1 MPKTITA
8 KAEPLTG
15 IDNALSADRGVGVK
29 TVHEPAL
36 CDYLQETE
44 FGVLIQRHV
53 EVEQSREGIA
63 RLIARKLELELPP
76 HEVKDGKTQYWFNVG
91 HNENT
96 IQGKLVQPIKDVVFQ
111 ELKDRGHS
119 NPSTAWAQYK
129 DAGKE
134 LVFGKKPKQDRGAEG
149 NVLRKF
155 DERLLD
161 EIVDLW
167 SAYNRPKMQT
177 AISKLPPK
185 RQEVINV
192 AMPLIEQLLVAIT
205 GKASFPADYIRNRD
219 ENKE

>member
-15 IDNALSADRGVGVK
+15 IDNALSADRGIGVK

-53 EVEQSREGIA
+53 EVEQSRDGIA

-76 HEVKDGKTQYWFNVG
+76 HEVKGGNTQYWFNVG

-96 IQGKLVQPIKDVVFQ
+96 VQGQLVQPIKDIVFQ

-129 DAGKE
+129 EAGKE
-134 LVFGKKPKQDRGAEG
+134 LVFGKKPKKDKGAEG
-149 NVLRKF
+149 NYLRKF

-167 SAYNRPKMQT
+167 SAYNTPKVKT
-177 AISKLPPK
+177 AISKLLPK
-185 RQEVINV
+185 RQEAIKL
-192 AMPLIEQLLVAIT
+192 AMPILEEALVALT
-205 GKASFPADYIRNRD
+205 GKDSFPADFIRNRD
-219 ENKE
+219 ENK